1 MYSVIILAAG
11 NGSRLKTSTP
21 KVLHKI
27 GGLSLLDH
35 VIGAS
40 KGINPNKIIVV
51 TKPNFALDQ
60 LKFAKDIEVAIQ
72 KEPKGTGHAVQCGL
86 SAYCDAAKTEEN
98 DWIFVLYADIP
109 LISSETL
116 QKMLDIAT
124 LNKKNGVV
132 VLAMSSEG
140 AKNLGKLEPAEEQG
154 TIKGIVEAKD
164 AENYNTELLPL
175 CNCGL
180 LIKASL
186 LKKFI
191 GEIKSSEA
199 TGEIY
204 ITEIVKIAY
213 ENGYVCRY
221 YESGTNE
228 LSGANTL
235 AEMAV
240 LERNF
245 QNIMREKFMANGVTL
260 VAPETVFFSYD
271 TQIESD
277 VVVQPY
283 VVFGEN
289 VRVKRGAVVGPFC
302 VVEGADIR
310 EAQVGPFSRIRP
322 GSEIHDGAKIGNFVE
337 IKKSVISEKTKVNH
351 LTYIGDSFVGK
362 NTNIGAGTITCNY
375 DGINKHK
382 TNIGENV
389 FVGSN
394 SAIVAPV
401 KIHDNVTIGAGS
413 VITKDVPE
421 NSLAVA
427 RGLQKNIENW
437 SKKREKQK

>member
-11 NGSRLKTSTP
+11 NGSRLKTSAP

-35 VIGAS
+35 VIRSA
-40 KGINPNKIIVV
+40 KAINPDKVVVV

-60 LKFAKDIEVAIQ
+60 LKYAEGIAVAVQ
-72 KEPKGTGHAVQCGL
+72 KEPKGTGHAVRCGL
-86 SAYCDAAKTEEN
+86 SVCCDGGGKNTGEN
-98 DWIFVLYADIP
+98 DWVFILYADIP
-109 LISSETL
+109 LVSSETL
-116 QKMLDIAT
+116 HKMTEIAGKSSDT
-124 LNKKNGVV
+124 GIV
-132 VLAMSSEG
+132 VLAMNSKE
-140 AKNLGKLEPAEEQG
+140 AQDLGKLEPAESQG
-154 TIKGIVEAKD
+154 TIKGILEAKD
-164 AENYNTELLPL
+164 ACSYNTNLLPL

-186 LKKFI
+186 LNELI
-191 GEIKSSEA
+191 GAIKPSNA

-204 ITEIVKIAY
+204 ITEVVKIAY
-213 ENGYVCRY
+213 ERGYTCRY
-221 YESGTNE
+221 YEGDSDE

-245 QNIMREKFMANGVTL
+245 QNMMRERFMANGVTL
-260 VAPETVFFSYD
+260 VSPETVFFSYD
-271 TQIESD
+271 TQIEPD
-277 VVVQPY
+277 VVVHPY
-283 VVFGEN
+283 VVFGEG

-302 VVEGADIR
+302 VVEGAEIR
-310 EAQVGPFSRIRP
+310 EAQVGPFSRLRL

-337 IKKSVISEKTKVNH
+337 IKKSTISEKTKVNH
-351 LTYIGDSFVGK
+351 LTYVGDSFIGK
-362 NTNIGAGTITCNY
+362 NTNVGAGTITCNY
-375 DGINKHK
+375 DGINKHR
-382 TNIGENV
+382 TDIGENV
-389 FVGSN
+389 FIGSN

-401 KIHDNVTIGAGS
+401 KIHDNATIGAGS

-427 RGLQKNIENW
+427 RGFQKNIESW
-437 SKKREKQK
+437 SKKK